1 MWWLGVAREKC
12 KVWTEPWPG
21 HVILAWHVQG
31 LGSTSSNTEERG
43 REEKE
48 VKKERREGGRERG
61 RAGRQA
67 DFGGPGIEFPEMC
80 WGFTT

>member
-1 MWWLGVAREKC
+1 MVARGVREKC

-21 HVILAWHVQG
+21 RAILAWHVQG

-48 VKKERREGGRERG
+48 VKKERREGVRERG

-67 DFGGPGIEFPEMC
+67 GRLILEALV
-80 WGFTT
+80 